1 MLKCLFR
8 RCFSILAIVLGQ
20 DQRAA
25 LFGICNPEAIIMDL
39 QSNLPP
45 ELL

>member
-25 LFGICNPEAIIMDL
+25 LFGICNLRSSGFAIPKL
-39 QSNLPP
+39 
-45 ELL
+45 